1 MKKKAQSTIL
11 FYLKNLS
18 LFCVQGIDPSFYLQ
32 PSKVST
38 NHGLANELSIFTP
51 GNQVSKFQNHQF

>member
-1 MKKKAQSTIL
+1 MKKKTQSTIV

-18 LFCVQGIDPSFYLQ
+18 LSRVQEIDPSFYLQ

-38 NHGLANELSIFTP
+38 NYGLANELSIFIL